1 MKELRKK
8 SFEELAGPINQE
20 DDLKFY
26 YHLAELAKE
35 VSQEKEIFGADELP
49 DYPEISDE
57 EIDIRATILMRT
69 YRDVEK
75 SHRKKINDISYQ
87 LNKKTVEGCQTKEL
101 IQLYNKEIG
110 SFLDDFIF

>member
-35 VSQEKEIFGADELP
+35 VSQEKA
-49 DYPEISDE
+49 
-57 EIDIRATILMRT
+57 
-69 YRDVEK
+69 VEVTK
-75 SHRKKINDISYQ
+75 VTKAVTKKES
-87 LNKKTVEGCQTKEL
+87 KKKVTASK
-101 IQLYNKEIG
+101 
-110 SFLDDFIF
+110 